1 VRGRV
6 GCLGL
11 GVSLGSLCESYD
23 QAVRRGFSHCGSER
37 SKGLS
42 VYGGSWVTVGY
53 RG

>member
-1 VRGRV
+1 
-6 GCLGL
+6 LGL

-23 QAVRRGFSHCGSER
+23 QAVRRGFFHRGSER

-42 VYGGSWVTVGY
+42 VSGGSWVILGD